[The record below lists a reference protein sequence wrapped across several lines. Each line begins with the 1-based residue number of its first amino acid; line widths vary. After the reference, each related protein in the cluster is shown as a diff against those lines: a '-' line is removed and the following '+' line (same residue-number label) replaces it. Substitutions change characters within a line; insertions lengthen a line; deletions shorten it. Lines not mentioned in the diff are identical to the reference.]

1 MVKSTTIKKN
11 TKQDIIIKDP
21 LYKQILVKYK
31 HKSILDSKE
40 FQRLRYI
47 KQTSFSDSVYPSA
60 SHSRFTHSIGV
71 YHLMR
76 KVLSN
81 KLNIVTSEEKENLML
96 AGLLHD
102 LGHGPFS
109 HIWEHVFPDFDHEE
123 MTHKIL
129 LKKGYKDVV
138 DILQKKTP
146 FWQLITS
153 TIDMDKLDYM
163 ARDSHFSGVSY
174 GVAEVDFIIQHM
186 YVKDNKLVIKPS
198 AISSVED
205 LITQRVNLF
214 KTVYLHKTPVER
226 DFILENI
233 FKRVRELIRTNID
246 VPMNKHLKTF
256 FLNTN
261 TMDNFLA
268 INDIVV
274 TANIFEWCDHKDKLL
289 SKFCNMFTSRKK
301 FNVKNLTHHK
311 VSKTKIKQAIKKLGL
326 ELEYHYKE
334 VSIPIEIIQT
344 PIHVEIEGKLVNIEK
359 LSELIKFYKTQ
370 TWSVD
375 FVIYPKEVDKLL

>member
-1 MVKSTTIKKN
+1 MTQSTKKV
-11 TKQDIIIKDP
+11 TQDIIIKDP
-21 LYKQILVKYK
+21 LYKQILVKHK
-31 HKSILDSKE
+31 HKKILDSKE

-60 SHSRFTHSIGV
+60 THTRFTHSIGV

-81 KLNIVTSEEKENLML
+81 KLNIVSKVDKENLML

-109 HIWEHVFPDFDHEE
+109 HIWEHIFPDFDHEK

-129 LKKGYKDVV
+129 LKKGYKKVV
-138 DILQKKTP
+138 DILQKKHP
-146 FWQLITS
+146 FWQLISS

-186 YVKDNKLVIKPS
+186 YIKDNKLVIKPS

-214 KTVYLHKTPVER
+214 KTVYLHKTPLER

-233 FKRVRELIRTNID
+233 FKRVRELLKQEIE
-246 VPMNKHLKTF
+246 VEMNKNLRPF
-256 FLNTN
+256 FDGRNT
-261 TMDNFLA
+261 DENFLA
-268 INDIVV
+268 LNDIVV
-274 TANIFEWCDHKDKLL
+274 MANIFEWCDHKDNLL
-289 SKFCNMFTSRKK
+289 SKFCKMFTSREK
-301 FNVKNLTHHK
+301 FNIKNTTHHK
-311 VSKTKIKQAIKKLGL
+311 LNKTKIKKEIKNLGL
-326 ELEYHYKE
+326 DLKYHYKE
-334 VSIPIEIIQT
+334 VSIPITIIQT
-344 PIHVEIEGKLVNIEK
+344 PIHVEIEGKLVNIET

-370 TWSVD
+370 DWSVN
-375 FVIYPKEVDKLL
+375 FVIFPKGIDF

>member
-1 MVKSTTIKKN
+1 MVKS

-31 HKSILDSKE
+31 HKDILDSKE
-40 FQRLRYI
+40 VQRLRYI

-81 KLNIVTSEEKENLML
+81 KLNVVSSEDKENLML

-109 HIWEHVFPDFDHEE
+109 HIWENIFPDFDHEE
-123 MTHKIL
+123 MTSRLL
-129 LKKGYKDVV
+129 LKMGYKKVV
-138 DILQKKTP
+138 DILQKKHP

-174 GVAEVDFIIQHM
+174 GVAEVDFIVQHM
-186 YVKDNKLVIKPS
+186 YIKDNKLIIKAS

-214 KTVYLHKTPVER
+214 KTVYLHKTPIER
-226 DFILENI
+226 DFVLENI
-233 FKRVRELIRTNID
+233 FRRVRHLLEEGIEVN
-246 VPMNKHLKTF
+246 MNKNLRPFFNKTD
-256 FLNTN
+256 T
-261 TMDNFLA
+261 DENFLA
-268 INDIVV
+268 LNDIVV
-274 TANIFEWCDHKDKLL
+274 MANIFEWCEHKDKLL
-289 SKFCNMFTSRKK
+289 SKFCTMFTTRKK

-311 VSKTKIKQAIKKLGL
+311 VNKTKIKAAIKKLGL
-326 ELEYHYKE
+326 DLKYHYKE
-334 VSIPIEIIQT
+334 VSIPIQIIQT

-370 TWSVD
+370 NWSVD
-375 FVIYPKEVDKLL
+375 FVIYPKEIDKLLKI